1 MSVESVSQARSARE
15 DRCYQEVARWD
26 VRVNL
31 PMSPS
36 GSYVLPPGC
45 ILCGGTRVS
54 TTVPTNGDEIG
65 TTQCRS
71 EVTKRSAD
79 LIEIRKG
86 AINLQPVKVSLLP
99 ESSSC
104 QIVVALQRIE

>member
-1 MSVESVSQARSARE
+1 M
-15 DRCYQEVARWD
+15 
-26 VRVNL
+26 NL
-31 PMSPS
+31 PVSPS
-36 GSYVLPPGC
+36 SVYVLPPGC
-45 ILCGGTRVS
+45 ILCGGTSSRVS

-79 LIEIRKG
+79 LLEIRKG

>member
-1 MSVESVSQARSARE
+1 MWWDESEHYRQMETRSELR
-15 DRCYQEVARWD
+15 
-26 VRVNL
+26 
-31 PMSPS
+31 
-36 GSYVLPPGC
+36 
-45 ILCGGTRVS
+45 TH
-54 TTVPTNGDEIG
+54 
-65 TTQCRS
+65 CRS

-104 QIVVALQRIE
+104 QVVVALQRIE

>member
-1 MSVESVSQARSARE
+1 M
-15 DRCYQEVARWD
+15 
-26 VRVNL
+26 NL

-36 GSYVLPPGC
+36 SVYVLPPPGC

-79 LIEIRKG
+79 LLEIRKG

-104 QIVVALQRIE
+104 QIVVALQRIEGHVQQFFCPAKAENQNAR